1 MRTFTFKPNAAFM
14 TAAALVI
21 MAPVS
26 LTASDVDTRIEA
38 SAKASYNFMTYLR
51 ADHIKVS
58 SDGGQV
64 TLTGDVAQPFH
75 RALAEDTVS
84 GLPGVKGVTNQLTIT
99 GEQPAENSD
108 GWITMKVMTALTFHK
123 NVSASDTTVHT
134 KNGVV
139 TLTGK
144 ADSTAQKELTSE
156 YAKDVEG
163 VTEVRNELVVNGR
176 PTPRTVGEKI
186 DDASITAQVK
196 TTLLF
201 HKSTRVLATKVDTK
215 DGVVTLHGE
224 AKNAAERELV
234 TKLAEDV
241 KGVKQVHN
249 RMNVQKG

>member
-14 TAAALVI
+14 TSAALVI
-21 MAPVS
+21 MATLPMA
-26 LTASDVDTRIEA
+26 ASDVDSRIES
-38 SAKASYNFMTYLR
+38 SARASYNFMTYLR

-58 SDGGQV
+58 SNGGQV
-64 TLTGDVAQPFH
+64 TLTGEVAQEFH
-75 RALAEDTVS
+75 RSLAEDTVS
-84 GLPGVKGVTNQLTIT
+84 GLPGVKAVNNQLTIT
-99 GEQPAENSD
+99 GEQPADHSD
-108 GWITMKVMTALTFHK
+108 GWISMKVMTALTFHK
-123 NVSASDTTVHT
+123 NVSASDTTVRT
-134 KNGVV
+134 KNGIV

-163 VTEVRNELVVNGR
+163 VTEVRNELVVNSR
-176 PTPRTVGEKI
+176 PTPRTMGEKV

-201 HKSTRVLATKVDTK
+201 HKSTHVLATKVATK

-224 AKNAAERELV
+224 AKSAAERDLV